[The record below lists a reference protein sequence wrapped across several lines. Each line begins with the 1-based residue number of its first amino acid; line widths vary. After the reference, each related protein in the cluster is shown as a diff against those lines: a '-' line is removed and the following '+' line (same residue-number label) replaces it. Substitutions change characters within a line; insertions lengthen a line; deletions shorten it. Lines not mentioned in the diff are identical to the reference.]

1 MEVFLT
7 RTFLFTVL
15 PVLLGV
21 GIILFDSS
29 ATGRLRRSEALLIPF
44 FIVGV
49 AGSGIGGFIAHLF
62 LSDEIADSIGWPT
75 GSPFQLEVGFANL
88 AIGILGAVAAGRR
101 DGFREATVIAVTVFS
116 LGATYVHLVDVLESG
131 NLAPG
136 NTIQNV
142 ANVIRPI
149 VLISLMVVS
158 RRAERAP
165 DAATDL
171 RTLDAWRVPILNAS
185 VVVVAVV
192 STAFA
197 VGFAVGQAAAVSAIG
212 AVIAS
217 IAFAAVV
224 ARGRRVPTQS

>member
-1 MEVFLT
+1 MEVSLT

-62 LSDEIADSIGWPT
+62 ISDEIADSIGWPT

-101 DGFREATVIAVTVFS
+101 DGFREATVIAVTVS
-116 LGATYVHLVDVLESG
+116 ASAPPTSTWLTSG
-131 NLAPG
+131 NRA
-136 NTIQNV
+136 
-142 ANVIRPI
+142 
-149 VLISLMVVS
+149 ISPRATRS
-158 RRAERAP
+158 RMW
-165 DAATDL
+165 
-171 RTLDAWRVPILNAS
+171 RT
-185 VVVVAVV
+185 
-192 STAFA
+192 
-197 VGFAVGQAAAVSAIG
+197 
-212 AVIAS
+212 
-217 IAFAAVV
+217 
-224 ARGRRVPTQS
+224 